1 MPQFRFFSRT
11 LASHLKL
18 TTSARATVVCGGG
31 EGGGRLE
38 RGWRSVA
45 HQENYSASKSAVY
58 SKTRGAT
65 SKNHNLAGQ
74 TSEPRTFSLIFPCR
88 GDSKRSEEETVKV
101 QRAREEIVAQGEGT
115 TGFSLTT
122 IESFSLL
129 SRLRAILAIDSLLL
143 LPSPPI
149 ILPSIIIIIFLIFSP
164 FPDNP
169 DPGR

>member
-1 MPQFRFFSRT
+1 MPPFQFFSRT

-45 HQENYSASKSAVY
+45 HQENYSASRSAVY

-101 QRAREEIVAQGEGT
+101 QSKRRNRC
-115 TGFSLTT
+115 TGRGDNGFFSHYNWEFLSLVSTKS
-122 IESFSLL
+122 SFLV
-129 SRLRAILAIDSLLL
+129 
-143 LPSPPI
+143 
-149 ILPSIIIIIFLIFSP
+149 LIHYYYYYYHHHHQ
-164 FPDNP
+164 
-169 DPGR
+169 